1 MMLATPQDRDPGGA
15 ILMFGAV
22 IFWLTVTVA
31 VAVHP
36 LAVAVTV
43 YGPGVVTF
51 LVVPVPPPLHA

>member
-1 MMLATPQDRDPGGA
+1 MLDTLQDRDPGGVM
-15 ILMFGAV
+15 LTLGAV
-22 IFWLTVTVA
+22 IFWLTVTDA